1 VAIAQLPNT
10 AIVQAEISE
19 GFEEQISMNSG
30 VPLQMSDIKLIPNAP
45 KEKNNDQ

>member
-10 AIVQAEISE
+10 AIAQAEISE
-19 GFEEQISMNSG
+19 GSKEQISMNPG
-30 VPLQMSDIKLIPNAP
+30 VPLQMSDIKLIANTA